1 MTTPTPTRDYLIP
14 HLMTLPPHRVMIRMI
29 EARLFAET
37 APDMPEPIL
46 DVGSGDGTFAEIAFP
61 GKTIYGIDPIKSDTH
76 EAYGRKV
83 YRGLSVADGKHLPF
97 PDNTFEAAFSNCVL
111 EHVLPLKETLSETY
125 RTLKP
130 GASFIASVVGNRFP
144 EQLLGTKI
152 LNFLGLDGMIY
163 GRWFN
168 KVSVHRNTLSREE
181 WSKRFNDAGFEVVSC
196 RPYFSDDALPLFD
209 LSHYIAAPSLITRK
223 LLGRW
228 IIAAPFTIN
237 WLWEPILRPLYNAPA
252 PADSPYYFFILR
264 KPTA

>member
-1 MTTPTPTRDYLIP
+1 MSTPPRDYLVP

-46 DVGSGDGTFAEIAFP
+46 DVGSGDGTFAQIAFP

-76 EAYGRKV
+76 EAYGRGV
-83 YRGLSVADGKHLPF
+83 YRGLSVADGKDLPF
-97 PDNTFEAAFSNCVL
+97 ADNTFAAAFSNCVL

-130 GASFIASVVGNRFP
+130 GATFVASVVGNRFP

-152 LNFLGLDGMIY
+152 LNALGFDGMAY

-168 KVSVHRNTLSREE
+168 KVSVHRNTLSRADWSARFEE
-181 WSKRFNDAGFEVVSC
+181 AGFEVVSC
-196 RPYFSDDALPLFD
+196 RPYFSDQALELFD
-209 LSHYIAAPSLITRK
+209 LSHYLGAPSLITRK
-223 LLGRW
+223 LFGRW
-228 IIAAPFTIN
+228 ICRSPATWCWPPCT
-237 WLWEPILRPLYNAPA
+237 PTMRPAR
-252 PADSPYYFFILR
+252 SR
-264 KPTA
+264 V